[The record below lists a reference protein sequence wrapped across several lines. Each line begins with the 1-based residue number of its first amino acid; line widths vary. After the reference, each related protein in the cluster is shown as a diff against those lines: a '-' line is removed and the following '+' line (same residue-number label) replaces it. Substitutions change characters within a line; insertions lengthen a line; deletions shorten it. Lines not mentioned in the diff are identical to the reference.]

1 MKGFSLLETLLAL
14 VIVAILASIALPYYR
29 NAVESSRM
37 TEIVLLWG
45 RQKNWANGYSM
56 STEQAQ
62 KATDRLQKE
71 PLKYFTGQVVC
82 REKENTAELCWEAEF
97 TQRNE
102 DASLRYKLV
111 TTHNFSRLA
120 CIGLN
125 HAGENFCESQ
135 SQQEPYEENGEK
147 IYEIR

>member
-1 MKGFSLLETLLAL
+1 MKGFSLLEVL
-14 VIVAILASIALPYYR
+14 VVLIIVAVLTAIALPYYR

-37 TEIVLLWG
+37 TEVVILWG
-45 RQKNWANGYSM
+45 QQKNWANGYNM

-62 KATDRLQKE
+62 KATERLQKA
-71 PLKYFTGQVVC
+71 PLKYYTGQVIC
-82 REKENTAELCWEAEF
+82 REKEDATQLCWEAEF
-97 TQRNE
+97 SQRNE

-135 SQQEPYEENGEK
+135 SRQEPYEENGEK